1 MPTFRTDDWPSPE
14 GVNYTSEAKDASSAK
29 IKELQ
34 EIGKLQALDRKI
46 RQLQVDLPRLEAE
59 LFRGDATGQIESKL
73 ARIDGILNEFESDSW
88 LSHQLKGHD
97 PEFVAKLKA
106 VRAGL
111 EGMRKK

>member
-1 MPTFRTDDWPSPE
+1 MATFRTDDWPIPE
-14 GVNYTSEAKDASSAK
+14 GVNYTQEAKEASSAK

-34 EIGKLQALDRKI
+34 EIGKRQALDRKI
-46 RQLQVDLPRLEAE
+46 RQLQIDLPKLESE

-73 ARIDGILNEFESDSW
+73 TRIDGILNEFEADSW
-88 LSHQLKGHD
+88 LARQLNGHD

-111 EGMRKK
+111 EEIRKK